1 MQLNRIAGL
10 FGSFVVATVATFAV
24 TANEYLDLSHPTRIT
39 MALLA
44 VVLIHCLR
52 YLRLW
57 LSREVLLNLGFLGYA
72 LLSLLWTTHIKYAM
86 FTVPALVNFTLTLII
101 FSAFA
106 ALYDPRALLAGI
118 LAGFLAAAA
127 YYSLKTGYPLHYPDD
142 FSYNSIAVMYLF
154 GFFATLVF
162 GAYFRMTVL
171 PLALAVILLALIAS
185 TTSIKTNLGVILG
198 IAGSGILYFR
208 FSMKHALR
216 NFVIVALLASA
227 VIYGV
232 MSNQELTD
240 RVEHG
245 FERVSRGFA
254 VLTNREGDSGGI
266 GLGTRQGWKNEGL
279 KGWYSNPVFGY
290 GVEAFRA
297 DFGITSHSTPIDL
310 LYNSGLIG
318 FGLFYSMLASIA
330 WRLLRA
336 RDRNTRSVRARVTTI
351 LIAYGFISISG
362 LVYYAPLLAIFVA
375 VSSGLIMRLEQAAD
389 RGLIREEQLAGD
401 AGAFVAT
408 A

>member
-24 TANEYLDLSHPTRIT
+24 TANEYLDLSHPARIT

-142 FSYNSIAVMYLF
+142 FSYNSIAGMYLF

-171 PLALAVILLALIAS
+171 PLAL
-185 TTSIKTNLGVILG
+185 
-198 IAGSGILYFR
+198 
-208 FSMKHALR
+208 
-216 NFVIVALLASA
+216 
-227 VIYGV
+227 
-232 MSNQELTD
+232 
-240 RVEHG
+240 
-245 FERVSRGFA
+245 
-254 VLTNREGDSGGI
+254 
-266 GLGTRQGWKNEGL
+266 
-279 KGWYSNPVFGY
+279 
-290 GVEAFRA
+290 
-297 DFGITSHSTPIDL
+297 
-310 LYNSGLIG
+310 
-318 FGLFYSMLASIA
+318 
-330 WRLLRA
+330 
-336 RDRNTRSVRARVTTI
+336 
-351 LIAYGFISISG
+351 
-362 LVYYAPLLAIFVA
+362 
-375 VSSGLIMRLEQAAD
+375 
-389 RGLIREEQLAGD
+389 
-401 AGAFVAT
+401 
-408 A
+408 